1 LHLPLDVETQANWH
15 QFLQEILASEA
26 AHYHWL
32 RSLSYLEYIGYRK
45 MVKALDYGEM
55 NQGVY
60 HHLTDEIR
68 HSYMLKELARKV
80 HDGKFQHVPF
90 EKELVAMAE
99 SYFHDIDM
107 AVHHWV
113 VASSGEERPFLC
125 YLLTSYLI
133 EKRAMSVYPSYFN
146 HIQEGDAKV
155 IIQKIIKDEKEH
167 LNYLENHLAALP
179 EKSAFDQS
187 ALWQYESGRFHEY
200 LNQIRQFS
208 LPYLH

>member
-1 LHLPLDVETQANWH
+1 METPVRWS
-15 QFLQEILASEA
+15 QFLKDILSSDA

-45 MVKALDYGEM
+45 MVKALGNGEM

-68 HSYMLKELARKV
+68 HSYMLKELAGKV
-80 HDGKFQHVPF
+80 FDGKFLHVPF

-99 SYFHDIDM
+99 SYFHDIDE
-107 AVHHWV
+107 AVHQWV
-113 VASSGEERPFLC
+113 VTASGEERPFLC

-133 EKRAMSVYPSYFN
+133 EKRAMTVYPSYFTQI
-146 HIQEGDAKV
+146 HEVDAKM
-155 IIQKIIKDEKEH
+155 IIQKIIKDEREH
-167 LNYLENHLAALP
+167 LIYLENRLAKLP
-179 EKSAFDQS
+179 EKSAFDES
-187 ALWQYESGRFHEY
+187 PIWEYESGRFQEY
-200 LNQIRQFS
+200 LGQIRQFS